1 MILLTICIKIV
12 KYGIIKI
19 GDDMDINQE
28 NINEILN
35 KYINFTNNLS
45 LKYNYLNNIR
55 HVLYLIIPAFVIKY
69 GIREERSI
77 LSCFENIPIYITD
90 KSNSSYIAYFNR
102 RLASKLEDGLT
113 KFYSIKEVVINNY
126 YDSTLIDLIDSL
138 VHEFNHAVNSIANEI
153 KWNDEEVSLRTGL
166 SYIHFFRSD
175 INKVKSRSKDI
186 TLEEIINTKQTEDI
200 INIINSFNNYSILN
214 EEFAN
219 TLYSLKHDIDD
230 KGYKSNAYFFQSYIC
245 KELMKNRTFIP
256 TIENLRFK
264 GNVDDIE
271 KWFDDITNVPGS
283 YNKLTSMLDEILKEE
298 AELNKVKWFKKYKI
312 NKIRAKSRQV
322 LDIVAI
328 FDKNCIY
335 K

>member
-1 MILLTICIKIV
+1 MN
-12 KYGIIKI
+12 
-19 GDDMDINQE
+19 INQD
-28 NINEILN
+28 NINDFLN
-35 KYINFTNNLS
+35 KYIDFTNNLS
-45 LKYNYLNNIR
+45 SKNNYPNNIK
-55 HVLYLIIPAFVIKY
+55 HVLYLIIPAFVMKY
-69 GIREERSI
+69 GIREERNI
-77 LSCFENIPIYITD
+77 LSCFENVPIYISD
-90 KSNSSYIAYFNR
+90 KTNKLYTAYFNR
-102 RLASKLEDGLT
+102 RLYSKMEDGLI
-113 KFYSIKEVVINNY
+113 KYYSSKEVVINNY
-126 YDSTLIDLIDSL
+126 YDTTLIDLIDSL
-138 VHEFNHAVNSIANEI
+138 AHEFNHAVNSIANEI

-298 AELNKVKWFKKYKI
+298 AELNKVKWLKKYKI
-312 NKIRAKSRQV
+312 NKIRAKSREV

>member
-1 MILLTICIKIV
+1 MN
-12 KYGIIKI
+12 
-19 GDDMDINQE
+19 INQD
-28 NINEILN
+28 NINDFLN
-35 KYINFTNNLS
+35 KYIDFTNNLS
-45 LKYNYLNNIR
+45 SKNNYPNNIK
-55 HVLYLIIPAFVIKY
+55 HVLYLMIPAFVMKY
-69 GIREERSI
+69 GIREERNI
-77 LSCFENIPIYITD
+77 LSCFENVPIYISD
-90 KSNSSYIAYFNR
+90 KTNKLYTAYFNR
-102 RLASKLEDGLT
+102 RLYSKMEDGLI
-113 KFYSIKEVVINNY
+113 KYYSSKEVVINNY
-126 YDSTLIDLIDSL
+126 YDTTLIDLIDSL
-138 VHEFNHAVNSIANEI
+138 AHELNHAVNSIANEI